1 MLLSNRQRKYMSL
14 LLCLLMIFTIFSWNV
29 QQVHANPV
37 VAVAG
42 KYVAGAI
49 LTGMGV
55 VATTP
60 EGQAA
65 IGEFVYDRCSVST
78 RDKLTAIAGMIAVG
92 SQQAIKISQGIFD
105 DFTAQ
110 LQGSIVSNQ
119 LTLPPGQVSLAF
131 SITQAQASGGYLLFD
146 IPSGLPGGATLTFP
160 DGGVHNI
167 PGSIYPTY
175 QPVKDLKIFYTPH
188 SGWWSLGATSID
200 GYQWAK
206 DIGRN
211 DPSMTFT
218 ISYNVQSTAI
228 PLDTTFEPKN
238 TVPPPFWLP
247 INDMGTITL
256 PTSQDALYEGVQ
268 GVVAEDMPFEV
279 QESLGSI
286 QGDVG
291 AIKGI
296 LGGIG
301 AILGNIFNKF
311 LELLG
316 SVGSIGQVLSNI
328 WNKILEMLASMVAFF
343 QAIMEWVNSF
353 MSELALT
360 IEAVLTEFFTIPTPF
375 VLPTDMFD
383 GMLDDL
389 LDKTGLSAFDQTF
402 SRLKNLQT
410 GYGSPPEITINLHQ
424 LMAATTNIGSGF
436 SVPLANKESLVIDFA
451 KLQEVEFWNMSL
463 IDLIRALLSLSM
475 VGMTFNY
482 IYRKIIPDKVIE

>member
-1 MLLSNRQRKYMSL
+1 MSL

-29 QQVHANPV
+29 QQVHANPA

-78 RDKLTAIAGMIAVG
+78 KDKLTAIAGMIAVG
-92 SQQAIKISQGIFD
+92 SQQAIKISQGIYD

-110 LQGSIVSNQ
+110 LEGSIVGNQ
-119 LTLPPGQVSLAF
+119 LNLPPGQVNLAF
-131 SITQAQASGGYLLFD
+131 NVSQQQAQNMTIAQNPAGISGG
-146 IPSGLPGGATLTFP
+146 IVITMAGGS
-160 DGGVHNI
+160 VINV

-175 QPVKDLKIFYTPH
+175 QPLGRLSLDYQP
-188 SGWWSLGATSID
+188 SNGWWTLTGTSVD
-200 GYQWAK
+200 GYQWFR
-206 DIGRN
+206 DIARN
-211 DPSMTFT
+211 DAAVAFT
-218 ISYNVQSTAI
+218 VAYTVYSTAI
-228 PLDTTFEPKN
+228 PLDTTFEPKDSI
-238 TVPPPFWLP
+238 PPPFWLP

-279 QESLGSI
+279 QESLGNI

-343 QAIMEWVNSF
+343 QAILDWITSF
-353 MSELALT
+353 FSELALT
-360 IEAVLTEFFTIPTPF
+360 IEAVLTEFFTLPAPF

-410 GYGSPPEITINLHQ
+410 GYGSPPEITINLHE
-424 LMAATTNIGSGF
+424 LMAATSHVGNGF

-463 IDLIRALLSLSM
+463 IELIRALLSLSM

>member
-1 MLLSNRQRKYMSL
+1 MFLSNRQRKYMSL

-49 LTGMGV
+49 LAGMGV

-92 SQQAIKISQGIFD
+92 SQQAIKISQGIYD

-119 LTLPPGQVSLAF
+119 LNLPPGMVNQTIVVDRGSSAYYSQVIAGGSGAIIRDVVINGSQYINNNHWRTGSPL
-131 SITQAQASGGYLLFD
+131 SIIQCGY
-146 IPSGLPGGATLTFP
+146 A
-160 DGGVHNI
+160 N
-167 PGSIYPTY
+167 
-175 QPVKDLKIFYTPH
+175 
-188 SGWWSLGATSID
+188 GWWNVFWTYADGNEGSRDIAT
-200 GYQWAK
+200 A
-206 DIGRN
+206 
-211 DPSMTFT
+211 
-218 ISYNVQSTAI
+218 VQSVTLNVSYTVGAAPI
-228 PLDTTFEPKN
+228 ALNPTFEPKN

-311 LELLG
+311 LELIG

-402 SRLKNLQT
+402 SRLQNLQT
-410 GYGSPPEITINLHQ
+410 GYGSPPEITINLHE
-424 LMAATTNIGSGF
+424 LMAATSHIGSGF

-451 KLQEVEFWNMSL
+451 KLEEVEFWNMSL